1 MDMMRFKIF
10 NSSLKFCTS
19 IHLVL
24 FFAAII
30 WFMPPGSV
38 AGVIDQLDEILEFI
52 FSTVPLKNFYMLND
66 LTANMNA
73 ARLIAIFF
81 VTVLPGYVIGYLL
94 FLRFFKKQ
102 IQ

>member
-1 MDMMRFKIF
+1 MMRFKIF

-24 FFAAII
+24 FFAAIV
-30 WFMPPGSV
+30 WFMPTGSV
-38 AGVIDQLDEILEFI
+38 ARVIDQLDETFEFI
-52 FSTVPLKNFYMLND
+52 FSSVPLKNIYMVND
-66 LTANMNA
+66 LTADMNA

-81 VTVLPGYVIGYLL
+81 VTAIPSYVMGFPL